1 MGEKVTAGWGARPR
15 PLSARVCGVPGAL
28 SETWRLAVNV
38 PTLGDVK
45 VMLTEQLALG
55 ARVARQVFV

>member
-1 MGEKVTAGWGARPR
+1 MTAGWGATPT

-38 PTLGDVK
+38 PTLGGVN
-45 VMLTEQLALG
+45 VMLTEQLALE
-55 ARVARQVFV
+55 ARVAGQVFV